1 MNRELEALQFQDA
14 INRRMFLKRTGAGMG
29 LAALGSIV
37 AKASQLSPA
46 PAAATPSAVSSKRDP
61 LAGLPDFPQFAPKA
75 KRVIYLFMAGA
86 PSQLDLFD
94 YKPQLQQYRG
104 QNLPASVRMGQRLTG
119 MTSHQAAFPVAPSIF
134 KFSRHGKSGLYV
146 SELLP
151 HIGSLADDICV
162 IKSTYTQEINHDPA
176 VTMVQ
181 TGFQLAGRPAMGSW
195 VAYGLGS
202 ENEDLPAY
210 VVLMSKGRGQL
221 QPIEVSQ
228 WGSGFMPTVYSGIE
242 FETTGDPVPF
252 LKNPAGVSRS
262 LRQSMLKEIDR
273 LNVNFQART
282 DDPEIS
288 TRVTQY
294 ELAFRMQASVPEL
307 LDTAGESADTLAM
320 YGPNVTKPGTY
331 AHNCLLARRLAE
343 RDVRFIQLF
352 HEGWDQHSNLP
363 QQIGWQCED
372 VDQPTAALV
381 RDLKQRGLLD
391 DTLVIWGGEFG
402 RTVYSQGVLT
412 ATNYGRD
419 HHPRCFTT
427 WMAGGGIR
435 GGITIGETDDYCY
448 NIVRDP
454 HHLHDIHATMLY
466 LMGINHKDFTYKY
479 QGRYYRLTD
488 VAGNLISNALA

>member
-195 VAYGLGS
+195 VAYSLGS